1 MYTVHLSSDEDA
13 TGGDVNR
20 ELRQLLRTGPFEVAL
35 DAAIEASGLTLE
47 RLRSRL
53 AEGGVTVSRTAIS
66 YWRTGRSRPERAE
79 SLAALSRL
87 EQVLGLP
94 AASLVALLGGRRP
107 RGGTSGRSPGT
118 LSRRALWP
126 SCGSL
131 LAGLGT
137 VPDGE
142 LEFLGISD
150 SLSIDE
156 NTGERRQRTR
166 LVLRAAVERVDRHVV
181 CHEVD
186 DPAYPAPELVGV
198 AHARVGRVRG
208 DATNRALVA
217 EFLFDRPLGR
227 GEHTVIEYEVRL
239 PARQPLD
246 HYYRRFPRPVGLYT
260 ATLRFSGP
268 PPGRLRRYDRPGL
281 RGPEK
286 YIEDLWLGAA
296 GTTSLVASTVRPGTI
311 GVRWES

>member
-1 MYTVHLSSDEDA
+1 M
-13 TGGDVNR
+13 NR

-53 AEGGVTVSRTAIS
+53 ADSGVTVSRTAIS

-79 SLAALSRL
+79 SLVALSRL

-94 AASLVALLGGRRP
+94 SASLVALLGGRRP
-107 RGGTSGRSPGT
+107 RGRTPGRPPGT
-118 LSRRALWP
+118 LSRRSLWP

-131 LAGLGT
+131 LAGLET
-137 VPDGE
+137 TPEGE
-142 LEFLGISD
+142 LDF
-150 SLSIDE
+150 LSITDSINVNE

-166 LVLRAAVERVDRHVV
+166 LVLRAAADRVDRYVV

-198 AHARVGRVRG
+198 AYARVGRVRA
-208 DATNRALVA
+208 DAASRALVA

-239 PARQPLD
+239 PDRQPLD
-246 HYYRRFPRPVGLYT
+246 HCYRRFPRPVGLYT
-260 ATLRFSGP
+260 VMLRFGGP

-281 RGPEK
+281 HGPEK
-286 YIEDLWLGAA
+286 HVEDLWLGAA
-296 GTTSLVASTVRPGTI
+296 GTTALVAPSVRPGTI